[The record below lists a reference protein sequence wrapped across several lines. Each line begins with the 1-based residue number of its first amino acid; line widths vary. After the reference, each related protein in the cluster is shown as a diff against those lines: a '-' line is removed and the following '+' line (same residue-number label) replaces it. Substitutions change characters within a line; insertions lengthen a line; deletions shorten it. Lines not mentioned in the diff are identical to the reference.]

1 MKNTIARFLV
11 FTGLMIGLV
20 GFVQAKRISSYTIT
34 IPFDFMVGEKSFTA
48 GDYSVTFGVFQS
60 NPANFIIRSADGKQ
74 SAIVTYG
81 IQKASDQSS
90 KTFYL
95 VFKVSGEQYYLSEAN
110 SPGRSFELYDS
121 RPETAR
127 KRIQVAIAK

>member
-1 MKNTIARFLV
+1 MKNTFARFLV
-11 FTGLMIGLV
+11 FAGLMIGLV
-20 GFVQAKRISSYTIT
+20 GFVQAKRVSSYNVN
-34 IPFDFMVGEKSFTA
+34 IPFDFIVGEKSFKA

-81 IQKASDQSS
+81 IPKASDQRS
-90 KTFYL
+90 KSFYL
-95 VFKVSGEQYYLSEAN
+95 VFKVSGEQYYLAEAN

-121 RPETAR
+121 RPATAR
-127 KRIQVAIAK
+127 KRIQVAVAK